1 MQRQFYT
8 KRALEFI
15 GKNRH
20 AASAQNLQQTPAGFL
35 LRFPKRH
42 RQLLPQ
48 DTLHHLVEVGIHS
61 VDLSAAALLLGLL
74 LPQLLEQGQVLV
86 KIIGV
91 EQRLIMFCQRCLYP
105 RRDGQ
110 LLLFDACKVGC
121 RLLWRGHR
129 AQGIF
134 HKVCL
139 VQSAQNAQYKS
150 CAKLPLQIP
159 GGQAIMI
166 SYNE

>member
-1 MQRQFYT
+1 MPECRPLRCT
-8 KRALEFI
+8 RHSSVPDKRR
-15 GKNRH
+15 GRSCKH
-20 AASAQNLQQTPAGFL
+20 AASAQNLQKPSAGFL

-48 DTLHHLVEVGIHS
+48 DTLYHLVEVGIHG

-91 EQRLIMFCQRCLYP
+91 QQRLIVFCQRRLNS

-110 LLLFDACKVGC
+110 RLRFDPCKVGC
-121 RLLWRGHR
+121 CCCAGVTGRRTPSF
-129 AQGIF
+129 AVGI
-134 HKVCL
+134 
-139 VQSAQNAQYKS
+139 
-150 CAKLPLQIP
+150 
-159 GGQAIMI
+159 
-166 SYNE
+166 

>member
-1 MQRQFYT
+1 MQRRFYT
-8 KRALEFI
+8 KRALALI
-15 GKNRH
+15 GQNHH
-20 AASAQNLQQTPAGFL
+20 AASVQNAQQPSACFLRGF
-35 LRFPKRH
+35 PEYH
-42 RQLLPQ
+42 REFLPQ
-48 DTLHHLVEVGIHS
+48 DTLYHLVKVRIHG
-61 VDLSAAALLLGLL
+61 VDLSAAALLMGLL

-110 LLLFDACKVGC
+110 LLLLDACKVGC
-121 RLLWRGHR
+121 CLLRRDHR

-134 HKVCL
+134 HKVFL
-139 VQSAQNAQYKS
+139 VQSAQNAQYNS

-159 GGQAIMI
+159 DRQAIMI

>member
-1 MQRQFYT
+1 MCRNRGEDCDSIPT
-8 KRALEFI
+8 KRALAFI
-15 GKNRH
+15 GQNHH
-20 AASAQNLQQTPAGFL
+20 AASVQNAQQPSACFLRGF
-35 LRFPKRH
+35 PEYH

-48 DTLHHLVEVGIHS
+48 NTFYHLVEVGIHG
-61 VDLSAAALLLGLL
+61 VDLPAAALLLGLL

-91 EQRLIMFCQRCLYP
+91 EQ
-105 RRDGQ
+105 Q
-110 LLLFDACKVGC
+110 LASN
-121 RLLWRGHR
+121 
-129 AQGIF
+129 GIF

-139 VQSAQNAQYKS
+139 VQAAQNAQYKS

-159 GGQAIMI
+159 GGQAIII